1 MAKKALVCGA
11 GYVGSRVA
19 RALRQSGLEVTVLR
33 KSDKQLEDFKTI
45 SCDFTSKSCELGS
58 YDWIFLAF
66 SPGAFNKEAYER
78 TFIRAYEKILENID
92 EKSLQNIVMISSTS
106 VYSQMD
112 GSVVTEDDV
121 SPSGF
126 SGETLL
132 KSENML
138 RDFYEKSCI
147 LRLSG
152 IYGPGRLSVLEKVRN
167 KDIYLSE
174 AESSYTNRIHI
185 DDIVKASIFAFEKG
199 LSGPYNLSDSHPV
212 RKNEFL
218 KTLATMCGVELEV
231 GPSKPS
237 MRRTNKIVSNQKILD
252 AGYVFKYP
260 DFEMA
265 YKDMLRNENR

>member
-1 MAKKALVCGA
+1 
-11 GYVGSRVA
+11 
-19 RALRQSGLEVTVLR
+19 
-33 KSDKQLEDFKTI
+33 
-45 SCDFTSKSCELGS
+45 
-58 YDWIFLAF
+58 
-66 SPGAFNKEAYER
+66 
-78 TFIRAYEKILENID
+78 
-92 EKSLQNIVMISSTS
+92 MISSTS

-112 GSVVTEDDV
+112 GSVVAEDDV

-185 DDIVKASIFAFEKG
+185 DDIVKASIFAFEKD